1 MLEQAIVDAKALREA
16 ALKNAEQTIIEKYA
30 PEIKEAVNS
39 LLENE
44 PGDIP
49 RGTRVKYEGQIYE
62 VVSDPDG
69 GRIAIQKEGEKAQ
82 LVLESDLQEVTE
94 EDLLQE
100 EEMGVS
106 MAGSAPDPSVQFPT
120 ANSADRETPVE
131 MSYTQEDDGKLFDIN
146 LDALKQEMASSPNDP
161 MMEPEGPTDILGD
174 LGIPNEEEI
183 DLGGEEEE
191 GLPEL
196 GGDEDYKLQEDLMN
210 EITNL
215 LSEIDEEDDD
225 DEEILEEELIVDM
238 GMVKDG
244 TYQTD
249 EATLAYKR
257 DMELAKRE
265 STQYKEEM
273 EVLEKKMKELK
284 ENYKKLQN
292 KNKQYKDVVE
302 KINEKFNETLLSNA
316 KLLYSNKTLSDASLN
331 ERQKTKIVE
340 AIAKAK
346 TPEEAKALC
355 EALNATVTSGND
367 KKHGP
372 RTLSESV
379 QRKSNLSGIL
389 PRRNKP
395 VSNEKHTFAEHMK
408 KLAGIK

>member
-1 MLEQAIVDAKALREA
+1 MSSMLEQAIVDAKALREA

-44 PGDIP
+44 PGNLP
-49 RGTRVKYEGQIYE
+49 RGTKVKYEGKIYE
-62 VVSDPDG
+62 VVSDPEG
-69 GRIAIQKEGEKAQ
+69 GKVAIQMEGEKAQ
-82 LVLESDLQEVTE
+82 LVLESDLEQVTE
-94 EDLLQE
+94 EDLLRE
-100 EEMGVS
+100 EDLGMS
-106 MAGSAPDPSVQFPT
+106 AAGSAPDPAVQFPS
-120 ANSADRETPVE
+120 ANSNDRDTPVE
-131 MSYTQEDDGKLFDIN
+131 LSYTQQDEADLFDID
-146 LDALKQEMASSPNDP
+146 LDALKQDMQSSPEDP
-161 MMEPEGPTDILGD
+161 MAEPEGPSDILAD
-174 LGIPNEEEI
+174 LGIP
-183 DLGGEEEE
+183 GEEAEE
-191 GLPEL
+191 PEDEGDALEL
-196 GGDEDYKLQEDLMN
+196 GGDDELQLQEDLMN

-215 LSEIDEEDDD
+215 LSEMDEDEEV
-225 DEEILEEELIVDM
+225 LEEELIVDTK
-238 GMVKDG
+238 MVKDG
-244 TYQTD
+244 TFQTD

-257 DMELAKRE
+257 DLELARQE

-273 EVLEKKMKELK
+273 EVLEKKLNDLK
-284 ENYKKLQN
+284 ENYKRIQL

-302 KINEKFNETLLSNA
+302 KINEKLNETLLSNA

-331 ERQKTKIVE
+331 ERQKSKIVE

-346 TPEEAKALC
+346 TPEEAKSLC

-367 KKHGP
+367 RKKGP

-389 PRRNKP
+389 PRRKQ
-395 VSNEKHTFAEHMK
+395 VNESEEHTFADHMK